1 LDYLLFFIALAGL
14 SAVIV
19 RIMIEI
25 GTLDHPGA
33 RSSHVRPTPKG
44 GGVGIVVV
52 FVLGTSLLYVGA
64 NHARVPDLP
73 FIGVILAS
81 IGIAIISYTDDIRSW
96 SFTVKLGAQLAAAFV
111 AIACG
116 IRFRVLNLPWLGA
129 MDTGWPG
136 LPLTA
141 AWIVFATNALNF
153 IDGLNGLASGAV
165 ALACLFLAGFAW
177 AQADGFVQMACLVL
191 AAGIAGFL
199 PFNYP
204 KARIFMGDV
213 GSQFCGF
220 VSAILGVLAA
230 RFGAQTLSVL
240 LVPMLLFGVYFDV
253 VFTLLRRAWA
263 GDRITEAH
271 RSHLYQMAHRSG
283 MPAARVTLVHWCMVA
298 WGSLCCV
305 AFQRVS
311 GMAKPLIPLAVLAP
325 QLVWLVYVTRSADR
339 AGITRW

>member
-1 LDYLLFFIALAGL
+1 LDYLLFFVALAGL
-14 SAVIV
+14 SAGIV
-19 RIMIEI
+19 RMMIRL
-25 GTLDHPGA
+25 GTLDHPGI

-44 GGVGIVVV
+44 GGVGIVVT
-52 FVLGTSLLYVGA
+52 FVLGTSLLFLGA
-64 NHARVPDLP
+64 HHARVPNLP
-73 FIGVILAS
+73 FLGLIAAS
-81 IGIAIISYTDDIRSW
+81 VGIAVISYIDDVRSW
-96 SFTVKLGAQLAAAFV
+96 SFTVKLGTQLAAAMV
-111 AIACG
+111 AIGCG
-116 IRFRVLNLPWLGA
+116 IRFHTLNLPWLGA
-129 MDTGWPG
+129 VDTGWLG
-136 LPLTA
+136 IPLTA

-191 AAGIAGFL
+191 TAGIAGFL

-253 VFTLLRRAWA
+253 VFTLLRRAWC

-271 RSHLYQMAHRSG
+271 RSHLYQMAHRGG
-283 MPAARVTLVHWCMVA
+283 MPASIITIVQWAMVV
-298 WGSLCCV
+298 WGGLCCL
-305 AFQRVS
+305 AFQAVT
-311 GMAKPLIPLAVLAP
+311 GPVKPLLPLAVIVP
-325 QLVWLVYVTRSADR
+325 QMAWLIYVTQSAKR

>member
-1 LDYLLFFIALAGL
+1 
-14 SAVIV
+14 
-19 RIMIEI
+19 M
-25 GTLDHPGA
+25 
-33 RSSHVRPTPKG
+33 
-44 GGVGIVVV
+44 GIVVV
-52 FVLGTSLLYVGA
+52 FVVGTSLLFLGA
-64 NHARVPDLP
+64 HHARVPDLP
-73 FIGVILAS
+73 FIGVIAAA
-81 IGIAIISYTDDIRSW
+81 IGIAIVSYTDDIRSW
-96 SFTVKLGAQLAAAFV
+96 SFTIKLGAQLAAALV

-116 IRFRVLNLPWLGA
+116 IRFRVLHLPWLGA
-129 MDTGWPG
+129 MDTGWLG

-165 ALACLFLAGFAW
+165 AGACLFLAGFAW
-177 AQADGFVQMACLVL
+177 AQADGFVQMASLVL
-191 AAGIAGFL
+191 TAGIAGFL

-253 VFTLLRRAWA
+253 IFTLLRRAWA

-271 RSHLYQMAHRSG
+271 RSHLYQIAHRSG
-283 MPAARVTLVHWCMVA
+283 MPAAMVTLVHWGMVV
-298 WGSLCCV
+298 WGGLCCLG
-305 AFQRVS
+305 FQTVN
-311 GMAKPLIPLAVLAP
+311 GAAKPLVPLAVLVP
-325 QLVWLVYVTRSADR
+325 QILWIVYVARSAGR
-339 AGITRW
+339 SGITRW